1 MFFFLSGY
9 LIWFSVKRTE
19 NLKEYCKKRVFRIYP
34 ELWIGIIIEIFTI
47 IFFYKEK
54 IQWIRLGFFMLTQGT
69 ILQFWT
75 PEFLREYGCGTPN
88 GSLWTICVIIQ
99 FYIVI
104 WMIKKFLYRKKGIFW
119 IISTIVLMIVGA
131 CTGFVEKIVPDIW
144 YKLYCQTI
152 IQYLWIFWLGI
163 AVSENIEKLLPIL
176 KKYWWISIPIY
187 IIWNIFRIDV
197 YSKRYPIFMVTV
209 SCIGCL
215 GGAYALPRLDIKED
229 ISYAMFIYHM
239 IFVNI
244 MIAIGWKGFNGLLVV
259 IGMTILFSYL
269 STILIGKRSWNK
281 GL

>member
-1 MFFFLSGY
+1 MDEIISTILYFFMGVPMFFFLSGY

-119 IISTIVLMIVGA
+119 IISTM
-131 CTGFVEKIVPDIW
+131 
-144 YKLYCQTI
+144 
-152 IQYLWIFWLGI
+152 YL
-163 AVSENIEKLLPIL
+163 
-176 KKYWWISIPIY
+176 
-187 IIWNIFRIDV
+187 
-197 YSKRYPIFMVTV
+197 
-209 SCIGCL
+209 
-215 GGAYALPRLDIKED
+215 
-229 ISYAMFIYHM
+229 
-239 IFVNI
+239 
-244 MIAIGWKGFNGLLVV
+244 
-259 IGMTILFSYL
+259 
-269 STILIGKRSWNK
+269 
-281 GL
+281 